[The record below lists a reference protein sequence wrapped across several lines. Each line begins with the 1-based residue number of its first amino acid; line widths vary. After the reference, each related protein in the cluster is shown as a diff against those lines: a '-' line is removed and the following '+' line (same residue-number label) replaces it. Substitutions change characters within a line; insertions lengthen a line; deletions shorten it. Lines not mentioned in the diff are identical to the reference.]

1 MNTNASL
8 SGKIR
13 TMSETPSPTNHGR
26 VDADG
31 TVYVITSTGERRVG
45 QVPDAG
51 PDEAMAFFAR
61 RYESL
66 STEVNLLK
74 QRIATGSVSPDEA
87 RKQVVTLRANIL
99 GANAVGDL
107 EALVVSLD
115 EVAPLLETRAAERRE
130 ARARQHEETRAAKE
144 GMVAEAER
152 LAAGNDWRGG
162 VNRFR
167 ALLEQWKALPR
178 IDRATD
184 DELWHR
190 FSSARTTYTRRRKAQ
205 FAQQAEHRE
214 AARRTK
220 ERIIVEAERLSTS
233 TEWGPTARAF
243 RDLMARWKAAGPAPR
258 EVDDELWRRFRGLQ
272 DVFFDARNAV
282 FREQDAE
289 FAQNLAAKQALLDE
303 AEKSILPVTDVE
315 KARRLLRDFLEKFN
329 ACGRV
334 PRDAVRSVDGRVRA
348 IEQAVREAEEKEW
361 RRTDPQARERAADT
375 VAVFA
380 SQIEKLSAQ
389 AEAAEA
395 GGDSKKA
402 NQLRETIA
410 TYQGWLDQAQRA
422 LDEFSP

>member
-1 MNTNASL
+1 
-8 SGKIR
+8 
-13 TMSETPSPTNHGR
+13 MSETPSPTNHGR

-303 AEKSILPVTDVE
+303 AEKSILPVTDVA